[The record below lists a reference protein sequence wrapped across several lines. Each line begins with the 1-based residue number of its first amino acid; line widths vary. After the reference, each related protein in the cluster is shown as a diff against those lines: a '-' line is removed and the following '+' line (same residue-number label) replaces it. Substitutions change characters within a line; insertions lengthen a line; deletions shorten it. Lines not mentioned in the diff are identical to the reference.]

1 MNLEMLKREE
11 YSKVIILFF
20 SVFFI
25 WILLQFI
32 APLALPNGSIEDLS
46 GLVGISDNDEKI
58 KEIPAPW
65 GTIYGI
71 GDTLCH
77 QKVERS
83 FLINGNQM
91 PFCARCT
98 AIWLGIAIG
107 LGFMIFYKIEL
118 DEKFIIILF
127 VGLVPIGIDG
137 LGQLFNLWESNN
149 IIRVIT
155 GLIIGIISGIAVGII
170 VDEINEILLTKNN

>member
-1 MNLEMLKREE
+1 MQKREK
-11 YSKVIILFF
+11 YSKVIIIFF

-25 WILLQFI
+25 WILLQFL
-32 APLALPNGSIEDLS
+32 APLALPHGTIEDLS
-46 GLVGISDNDEKI
+46 GLVGISDNEEI
-58 KEIPAPW
+58 IEEIPAPW
-65 GTIYGI
+65 GTIYGV

-118 DEKFIIILF
+118 DEKFIIILV

-137 LGQLFNLWESNN
+137 IGQLFGLWESNN
-149 IIRVIT
+149 ILRMIT
-155 GLIIGIISGIAVGII
+155 GIFIGVVCGIAIGII
-170 VDEINEILLTKNN
+170 VDEIKEILSSKKTKTN